1 MKAGSSSSVASS
13 VASSASSSASSSVA
27 ASAHDLDE
35 YATAPSPGAMFGGGG
50 GGRAMT
56 SLCVASQK
64 GGVGKTTVSLNLA
77 FALARMGHRVL
88 LADTDPQGAIGLSLR
103 SRSGKGTGP
112 GLAGFTGGHLRLDE
126 VVVKTKLPELDLLPV
141 GPVAIQDSHG
151 FAVHLAD
158 GSELARL
165 RALAGSAGYAFLIL
179 DTPSGFGGI
188 TLGALRATEWVLSTL
203 QAEPIAMRSFP
214 QLLEVLGALRRDGMA
229 AQLLGVALTMVQLRN
244 PTSASVAEEAWSRM
258 PEEVVFNTTIPRD
271 VMFLEASAQGV
282 PLGLLRNRP
291 PPMAALFDQLAH
303 EVQARV
309 GHSEGGE
316 DEGPISLFA

>member
-1 MKAGSSSSVASS
+1 MTGVRNGAPPAVVSAVNQPGHVDLDWSAPEGVYGSSA
-13 VASSASSSASSSVA
+13 
-27 ASAHDLDE
+27 
-35 YATAPSPGAMFGGGG
+35 
-50 GGRAMT
+50 GRGMQ

-64 GGVGKTTVSLNLA
+64 GGVGKTTVALNLA
-77 FALARMGHRVL
+77 YALATKGSRVL
-88 LADTDPQGAIGLSLR
+88 LVDTDPQGAIGLSLR
-103 SRSGKGTGP
+103 SRSGKGGGP
-112 GLAGFTGGHLRLDE
+112 GLAGFTGGNLRLED
-126 VVVKTKLPELDLLPV
+126 VVVRTRLAELDLLPV

-165 RALAGSAGYAFLIL
+165 KALAGSAAYDYMIF

-188 TLGALRATEWVLSTL
+188 TLGALRAADWVLSTL

-214 QLLEVLGALRRDGMA
+214 QLLEVLGALHRDGMA
-229 AQLLGVALTMVQLRN
+229 AQLLGVVLTMVQLRN
-244 PTSASVAEEAWSRM
+244 RTSSSVAEEAWTRM
-258 PEEVVFNTTIPRD
+258 PEDVVFDTTIPRD
-271 VMFLEASAQGV
+271 PVFLEASAQGV

-291 PPMAALFDQLAH
+291 PPMAALFDQLAQ
-303 EVQARV
+303 EVQVRV